1 MASRKDRKPKS
12 ALNQG
17 PVSEPVVEEKPVEA
31 KITISGTEFVAHL
44 NKEKVEEP
52 VEQSPIETSVEEE
65 PKLTFVNE
73 PIEIDI
79 MGDDEVEEEK
89 PPRTLESLTKAEMRW
104 FQRTGMMPK

>member
-31 KITISGTEFVAHL
+31 KITISGTEFVAQV
-44 NKEKVEEP
+44 NKEEVVQEP
-52 VEQSPIETSVEEE
+52 VAEEVVEE
-65 PKLTFVNE
+65 PKLTFANE